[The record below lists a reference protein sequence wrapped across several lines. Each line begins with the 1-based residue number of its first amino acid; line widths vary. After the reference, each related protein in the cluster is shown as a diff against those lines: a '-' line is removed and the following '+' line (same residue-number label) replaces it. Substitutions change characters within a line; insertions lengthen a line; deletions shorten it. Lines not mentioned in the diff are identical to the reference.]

1 MQSLENQVEEVID
14 YQIEALVHS
23 IPELHAVLHNDVLR
37 RDENLYGI
45 SFNRF

>member
-1 MQSLENQVEEVID
+1 MQCLENQVEEVID

-23 IPELHAVLHNDVLR
+23 IPELHAVLHDDVLR

-45 SFNRF
+45 SFDEY